1 MARCNPR
8 SSCGVVNRMSDLPP
22 NEIEDYALIGDCTTA
37 ALVGRDGS
45 VDWLCWPR
53 FDSAACFA
61 ALLGGPEHG
70 RFKIAPAD
78 VPYSVKRHYR
88 AGSLVLETV
97 FECEGGQVALIDF
110 MVPEAPCGSL
120 VRIVEGRRGVVP
132 VRLDLALRFDYG
144 LSVPW
149 VTRRK
154 GGNGFVA
161 VAGPELVVLRTPVA
175 LHGQDLRTVSEFTV
189 REGDR
194 VPFVL
199 THGPSHLPPPISV
212 DAEDALFA
220 TEEYWAGWSGRCTYD
235 GPWAEVVQRSL
246 LTLKC
251 LTYAPT
257 GGIVAAPTTS
267 LPEALGGVRNWDYR
281 FCWLRDATITLFA
294 FMAAGYTEE
303 AAAWAGWLH
312 RSIAGSPDQV
322 QIMYGIAG
330 ERRLAETEVPWL
342 PGYQGAAPVRVGNA
356 AATQLQLDVYGEV
369 MDALH
374 QARSAKLLNNPQSW
388 SLQCALLAHLVE
400 IWQQPDEGLWET
412 RGGRKHF
419 TFSKVMAWVA
429 FDRGIKDAE
438 RHGLDAPLDRWR
450 QVRDQIHATVC
461 RNGYD
466 QDLGSFT
473 QSFGDTALDAS
484 LLLISIVGFL
494 PHDDARVRGTVQAV
508 ERELLVNGFVLR
520 YRTEGGD
527 DGLPAGEGAFLACS
541 FWLASAW
548 HMQGRRAEAK
558 ALFERLLGL
567 CNDVGLL
574 SEEYDP
580 RAKRMTGNFPQAFSH
595 VALNTTALTLAGEAQ
610 DRKEPMQAAAE

>member
-1 MARCNPR
+1 
-8 SSCGVVNRMSDLPP
+8 MSNLPP
-22 NEIEDYALIGDCTTA
+22 SNIEDYAVIGDCATA

-45 VDWLCWPR
+45 IDWLCWPR

-70 RFKIAPAD
+70 RFQLAPANA
-78 VPYSVKRHYR
+78 VRSVKRSYR
-88 AGSLVLETV
+88 NGSLVLETV

-110 MVPEAPCGSL
+110 MVPEAPCGCL
-120 VRIVEGRRGVVP
+120 VRIVEGRRGAVP
-132 VRLDLALRFDYG
+132 MQLDLALRFDYG
-144 LSVPW
+144 MSVPW

-161 VAGPELVVLRTPVA
+161 IAGPELVMLRTPVE
-175 LHGQDLRTVSEFTV
+175 LHGRDLRTVAEFTV

-199 THGPSHLPPPISV
+199 THGPSHLPQPISM
-212 DAEDALFA
+212 DADDALYA
-220 TEEYWAGWSGRCTYD
+220 TEEYWANWSARSTYD

-294 FMAAGYTEE
+294 FMAAGYTDE
-303 AAAWAGWLH
+303 AKAWAGWLH

-330 ERRLAETEVPWL
+330 ERRLEESEVSWL
-342 PGYQGAAPVRVGNA
+342 PGYQGAAPVRIGNA
-356 AATQLQLDVYGEV
+356 AAMQLQLDVYGEV

-374 QARSAKLLNNPQSW
+374 QARSAKLLTNPQSW
-388 SLQCALLAHLVE
+388 SLQCALLEHLEEV
-400 IWQQPDEGLWET
+400 WQQPDEGLWET
-412 RGGRKHF
+412 RGGRRHF

-438 RHGLDAPLDRWR
+438 MHGLEAPLDRWR

-461 RNGYD
+461 RDGYD
-466 QDLGSFT
+466 KKLGSFT
-473 QSFGDTALDAS
+473 QSFNDTALDAS
-484 LLLISIVGFL
+484 LLLIPIVGFL
-494 PHDDARVRGTVQAV
+494 PHDDPRVQGTVQAV
-508 ERELLVNGFVLR
+508 ERDLLVDGFVLR
-520 YRTEGGD
+520 YRTEDGG
-527 DGLPAGEGAFLACS
+527 DGLPQGEGAFLACS

-558 ALFERLLGL
+558 VLFERLLGL

-580 RAKRMTGNFPQAFSH
+580 GTKRMSGNFPQAFSH
-595 VALNTTALTLAGEAQ
+595 VALITTALTLAGEAQ
-610 DRKEPMQAAAE
+610 DRKEPMQEAAE

>member
-1 MARCNPR
+1 MNT
-8 SSCGVVNRMSDLPP
+8 LPP
-22 NEIEDYALIGDCTTA
+22 SDIEDYALIGDCATA
-37 ALVGRDGS
+37 ALVGRNGS
-45 VDWLCWPR
+45 IDWLCWPR

-70 RFKIAPAD
+70 CFQIAPAGN
-78 VPYSVKRHYR
+78 PTPGARSYR
-88 AGSLVLETV
+88 NGSLVLETE
-97 FECEGGQVALIDF
+97 FDCEGGQVVLIDF
-110 MVPEAPCGSL
+110 MVPSTSGGTL
-120 VRIVEGRRGVVP
+120 VRIVEGKRGAVP
-132 VRLDLALRFDYG
+132 MRLDLALRFDYG
-144 LSVPW
+144 MSIPW
-149 VTRRK
+149 VTRRN
-154 GGNGFVA
+154 GGNGIVA
-161 VAGPELVVLRTPVA
+161 IAGPELVVLRTPVP
-175 LHGQDLRTVSEFTV
+175 LHGRDLRTVADFTV
-189 REGDR
+189 REGER

-199 THGPSHLPPPISV
+199 THGPSHLPPPLSL
-212 DAEDALFA
+212 DADDALYA
-220 TEEYWAGWSGRCTYD
+220 TEEYWATWSARCTYD
-235 GPWAEVVQRSL
+235 GPWADAVKRSL

-303 AAAWAGWLH
+303 AGSWAGWLH

-330 ERRLAETEVPWL
+330 ERLLQENEIPWL

-369 MDALH
+369 LDALH
-374 QARSAKLLNNPQSW
+374 QARAAKLLDSPQSW
-388 SLQCALLAHLVE
+388 SLQTALLEHLEEV
-400 IWQQPDEGLWET
+400 WQQPDEGLWET
-412 RGGRKHF
+412 RGGRRHF

-438 RHGLDAPLDRWR
+438 MHGLEAPLDRWR
-450 QVRDQIHATVC
+450 QVRDTIHATVC
-461 RNGYD
+461 RDGYD
-466 QDLGSFT
+466 EKLGSFT
-473 QSFGDTALDAS
+473 QSFGDPALDAS
-484 LLLISIVGFL
+484 LLLIATVGFL
-494 PHDDARVRGTVQAV
+494 PHDDPRVQGTVHAI
-508 ERELLVNGFVLR
+508 ERSLLVDGFVLR
-520 YRTEGGD
+520 YRTEGGG
-527 DGLPAGEGAFLACS
+527 DGLPGGEGAFLACS
-541 FWLASAW
+541 FWLAAAW
-548 HMQGRRAEAK
+548 HMQGRYQEAR

-580 RAKRMTGNFPQAFSH
+580 RAKRFTGNFPQAFSH
-595 VALNTTALTLAGEAQ
+595 VALITTALTLAGEAQ

>member
-1 MARCNPR
+1 M
-8 SSCGVVNRMSDLPP
+8 
-22 NEIEDYALIGDCTTA
+22 
-37 ALVGRDGS
+37 
-45 VDWLCWPR
+45 DWLCWPR

-70 RFKIAPAD
+70 RFKIAPANAC
-78 VPYSVKRHYR
+78 SVKRTYR
-88 AGSLVLETV
+88 DGSLVLETV
-97 FECEGGQVALIDF
+97 FECEDGQVALIDF
-110 MVPEAPCGSL
+110 MVPEAKCGTL
-120 VRIVEGRRGVVP
+120 VRIVEGRRGAVP
-132 VRLDLALRFDYG
+132 MRLDLALRFDYG

-161 VAGPELVVLRTPVA
+161 IAGPELVVLRTPVA
-175 LHGQDLRTVSEFTV
+175 LHGLDLRTVSEFTV

-199 THGPSHLPPPISV
+199 THGPSHLPPPISL
-212 DAEDALFA
+212 DADDALYA
-220 TEEYWAGWSGRCTYD
+220 TEEYWAAWSGRRTYQ

-267 LPEALGGVRNWDYR
+267 LPEALSGVRNWDYR

-303 AAAWAGWLH
+303 AGAWAGWLH
-312 RSIAGSPDQV
+312 RSIAGNPEQV

-330 ERRLAETEVPWL
+330 ERRLEESEVPWL

-374 QARSAKLLNNPQSW
+374 QARSAKLLTNPQSW
-388 SLQCALLAHLVE
+388 SLQCALLEHLEV

-412 RGGRKHF
+412 RGGRRHF

-438 RHGLDAPLDRWR
+438 INGLEAPVDRWR

-466 QDLGSFT
+466 KNLGSFT

-484 LLLISIVGFL
+484 LLLIATVGFL
-494 PHDDARVRGTVQAV
+494 PHDDLRVQGTVRAI
-508 ERELLVNGFVLR
+508 ERDLLVDGFVLR

-527 DGLPAGEGAFLACS
+527 DGLPVGEGAFLACS

-548 HMQGRRAEAK
+548 HMQGRYDEAK

-580 RAKRMTGNFPQAFSH
+580 RAKRFTGNFPQAFSH
-595 VALNTTALTLAGEAQ
+595 VALITTALTLAGEAQ

>member
-1 MARCNPR
+1 
-8 SSCGVVNRMSDLPP
+8 MSNLPP
-22 NEIEDYALIGDCTTA
+22 SNIEDYALIGDCATA
-37 ALVGRDGS
+37 ALVGRNGS
-45 VDWLCWPR
+45 IDWLCWPR

-70 RFKIAPAD
+70 RFQVAPAD
-78 VPYSVKRHYR
+78 AAYSVKRSYR
-88 AGSLVLETV
+88 DGSLVLETL
-97 FECEGGQVALIDF
+97 FDCDGGQVALIDF
-110 MVPEAPCGSL
+110 MVPGAPCGSL
-120 VRIVEGRRGVVP
+120 VRIVEGRRGTVP
-132 VRLDLALRFDYG
+132 MAMDLALRFDYG
-144 LSVPW
+144 MSVPW

-161 VAGPELVVLRTPVA
+161 IAGPELVVLRTPVE
-175 LHGQDLRTVSEFTV
+175 LHGRDLRTAAEFTV

-194 VPFVL
+194 VPFVM
-199 THGPSHLPPPISV
+199 THGPSHLPPPISL
-212 DAEDALFA
+212 DADDALFA
-220 TEEYWAGWSGRCTYD
+220 TEEYWANWTGRGTYN
-235 GPWAEVVQRSL
+235 GPWADVVHRSL

-294 FMAAGYTEE
+294 FMAAGYTDE

-330 ERRLAETEVPWL
+330 ERLLQENEILWL

-374 QARSAKLLNNPQSW
+374 QARSAKLLTSPQSW
-388 SLQCALLAHLVE
+388 SLQAALLEHLEEV
-400 IWQQPDEGLWET
+400 WQQPDEGLWET
-412 RGGRKHF
+412 RGGRRHF

-438 RHGLDAPLDRWR
+438 MHRLEAPLDRWR
-450 QVRDQIHATVC
+450 QVRDTIHATVC
-461 RNGYD
+461 RDGYD
-466 QDLGSFT
+466 EKLGSFT
-473 QSFGDTALDAS
+473 QSFGDPALDAS
-484 LLLISIVGFL
+484 LLLIAIVGFL
-494 PHDDARVRGTVQAV
+494 PHDDARVQGTVRAI
-508 ERELLVNGFVLR
+508 ERDLLVDGFVLR
-520 YRTEGGD
+520 YRTEGGG
-527 DGLPAGEGAFLACS
+527 DGLPTGEGAFLACS

-548 HMQGRRAEAK
+548 HMQGRNAEAK

-595 VALNTTALTLAGEAQ
+595 VALITTALTLAGEAQ
-610 DRKEPMQAAAE
+610 DRKQPMQAAAE

>member
-1 MARCNPR
+1 
-8 SSCGVVNRMSDLPP
+8 MSNLPP
-22 NEIEDYALIGDCTTA
+22 SNIEDYALIGDCATA
-37 ALVGRDGS
+37 ALVGRNGS
-45 VDWLCWPR
+45 IDWLCWPR
-53 FDSAACFA
+53 FDSAACLA

-70 RFKIAPAD
+70 RFQIAPAEGA
-78 VPYSVKRHYR
+78 YSIKRSYR
-88 AGSLVLETV
+88 NGSLVLETL
-97 FECEGGQVALIDF
+97 FECEGGQVAVIDF
-110 MVPEAPCGSL
+110 MVPGAPRGSL
-120 VRIVEGRRGVVP
+120 VRIVEGRRGTVP
-132 VRLDLALRFDYG
+132 MAMDLALRFDYG
-144 LSVPW
+144 MSVPW

-161 VAGPELVVLRTPVA
+161 VAGPELVVLRTPVE
-175 LHGQDLRTVSEFTV
+175 LHGRDLRTVAEFTV

-199 THGPSHLPPPISV
+199 THGPSHLPPPISL
-212 DAEDALFA
+212 DADDALYA
-220 TEEYWAGWSGRCTYD
+220 TEEYWANWTGRGTYD
-235 GPWAEVVQRSL
+235 GPWAEVVHRSL

-303 AAAWAGWLH
+303 AGAWADWLH

-330 ERRLAETEVPWL
+330 ERRLEENEVPWL

-374 QARSAKLLNNPQSW
+374 QARSAKLLTNPQSW
-388 SLQCALLAHLVE
+388 SLQCALLEHLEEV
-400 IWQQPDEGLWET
+400 WQQPDEGLWET
-412 RGGRKHF
+412 RGGRRHF

-438 RHGLDAPLDRWR
+438 INRLEAPLDRWR
-450 QVRDQIHATVC
+450 QMRDQIHATVC
-461 RNGYD
+461 RDGYD
-466 QDLGSFT
+466 EHLGSFT
-473 QSFGDTALDAS
+473 QSFGDPALDAS
-484 LLLISIVGFL
+484 LLLIAAVGFL
-494 PHDDARVRGTVQAV
+494 PHDDPRVQGTVQAV
-508 ERELLVNGFVLR
+508 ERGLLVDGFVLR

-527 DGLPAGEGAFLACS
+527 DGLPVGEGAFLACS
-541 FWLASAW
+541 FWLAAAW
-548 HMQGRRAEAK
+548 HMQGRHAEAK

-580 RAKRMTGNFPQAFSH
+580 RAKRFTGNFPQAFSH
-595 VALNTTALTLAGEAQ
+595 VALITTALTLAGEAQ
-610 DRKEPMQAAAE
+610 DRKVPMQAAAE